1 MAYVLLGLSLVVGL
15 GLMGRWLLDAEPRVI
30 LRVARWVGLGLLAAF
45 GLFVLMRGR
54 LDWVLYAGTV
64 LLPFAVR
71 WGGLARMIRNAAK
84 AARGP
89 TPGQSS
95 GVRTRFLAMSLDHD
109 TGRLDGEVLEGRLA
123 GRRLSELTPSE
134 CQSLREEAAE
144 DPASLQVLDA
154 WLERAG
160 EGAGDGA
167 GNGAG
172 GGAGARTGGA
182 GADDPGDGT
191 MTRVRAL
198 QILGLSEGATE
209 DEIRDAH
216 RRLMMANHPDKGG
229 SSWLAAQINRA
240 KDLLLGRP

>member
-15 GLMGRWLLDAEPRVI
+15 GLMGRWLLDTEPRVI
-30 LRVARWVGLGLLAAF
+30 LRVARWVGLGALAAG
-45 GLFVLMRGR
+45 GLFVLFRGR
-54 LDWVLYAGTV
+54 LDWVLYAATV

-71 WGGLARMIRNAAK
+71 WGGVARMIRNAAK

-123 GRRLSELTPSE
+123 GRRLSELTQDE
-134 CQSLREEAAE
+134 CNALREEAAE
-144 DPASLQVLDA
+144 DPASVQVLDA

-160 EGAGDGA
+160 DGA
-167 GNGAG
+167 GAGAG
-172 GGAGARTGGA
+172 ETAGARPGGAGAG
-182 GADDPGDGT
+182 DPGDGT
-191 MTRVRAL
+191 MTRARAL
-198 QILGLSEGATE
+198 QILGLSEGAAE
-209 DEIRDAH
+209 DEIREAH

-240 KDLLLGRP
+240 KDMLLGRP